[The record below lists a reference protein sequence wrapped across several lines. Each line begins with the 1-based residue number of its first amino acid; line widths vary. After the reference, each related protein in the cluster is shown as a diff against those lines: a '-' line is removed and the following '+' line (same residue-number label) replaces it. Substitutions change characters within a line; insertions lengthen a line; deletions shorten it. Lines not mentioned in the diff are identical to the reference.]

1 VIGIIRL
8 AILIFT
14 KMKKKIVAVTG
25 ARSEYDILSP
35 LLEALRADE
44 HFEVSVIVTG
54 SHLSETYGYTKKYI
68 EQDGYTIIGEISN
81 LVEGNDK
88 LARILSIGNQIN
100 PLAEILNIA
109 HPDFVLV
116 VGDREEAITTTM
128 VCAYLDI
135 PVCHIA
141 GGDIAKDGNIDNSTR
156 YAASKYAH
164 IHFTILEQHKQN
176 LMKLGEDE
184 WRIHNVGNPALDKF
198 ISTPLLS
205 LSEINA
211 HLGSSIIDDF
221 ILVIYHP
228 IITAHEREAEYAREL
243 FSALR
248 DSGKYIVMNS
258 PNSDAGNVAI
268 LNEMEAF
275 VQNNESV
282 YWFKNLPRE
291 VYVNLMRHASL
302 LVGNSSSGIIEAPS
316 LGLPVINVGERQRG
330 RFHSN
335 NVTFV
340 NPVKSEVLSAI
351 NNVFSEKGI
360 KERLL
365 LTPNPY
371 GAGDSSVKIIKALS
385 TINSNSNLLHKNITY

>member
-1 VIGIIRL
+1 
-8 AILIFT
+8 
-14 KMKKKIVAVTG
+14 MKKKIVAVTG

-35 LLEALRADE
+35 LLEALRASEQFDL
-44 HFEVSVIVTG
+44 SLIVTG

-68 EQDGYTIIGEISN
+68 EQDGYNILTEIPN

-100 PLAEILNIA
+100 PLAEALNNA
-109 HPDFVLV
+109 HPDFVFV
-116 VGDREEAITTTM
+116 VGDREEAITTSM

-184 WRIHNVGNPALDKF
+184 WRIYNVGNPALDKF

-205 LSEINA
+205 LNEINEQLSA
-211 HLGSSIIDDF
+211 SIADDF

-243 FSALR
+243 FAALK

-258 PNSDAGNVAI
+258 PNSDAGNIAI
-268 LNEMEAF
+268 LKEMETFA
-275 VQNNESV
+275 QNNQSV

-291 VYVNLMRHASL
+291 IYVNLMRHAAL

-340 NPVKSEVLSAI
+340 DPIKTEILSAI
-351 NNVFSEKGI
+351 KRVFSEKGI

-365 LTPNPY
+365 LNENPY
-371 GAGDSSVKIIKALS
+371 GDGRSSNKIMEALSCIKIDSS
-385 TINSNSNLLHKNITY
+385 LLHKNITY

>member
-1 VIGIIRL
+1 
-8 AILIFT
+8 
-14 KMKKKIVAVTG
+14 MKKKIVAVTG

-35 LLEALRADE
+35 LLEALRASE
-44 HFEVSVIVTG
+44 QFELSLIVTG

-68 EQDGYTIIGEISN
+68 EQDGYNILTEIPN

-100 PLAEILNIA
+100 PLAEALNNA
-109 HPDFVLV
+109 HPDFVFV
-116 VGDREEAITTTM
+116 VGDREEAITTSM

-184 WRIHNVGNPALDKF
+184 WRIYNVGNPALDKF

-205 LSEINA
+205 LNEINEQLSA
-211 HLGSSIIDDF
+211 SIADDF

-243 FSALR
+243 FAALK

-258 PNSDAGNVAI
+258 PNSDAGNIAI
-268 LNEMEAF
+268 LKEMETFA
-275 VQNNESV
+275 QNNQSV

-291 VYVNLMRHASL
+291 IYVNLMRHAAL

-340 NPVKSEVLSAI
+340 DPIKIEILSAI
-351 NNVFSEKGI
+351 KRVFSEKGI

-365 LTPNPY
+365 LNENPY
-371 GAGDSSVKIIKALS
+371 GDGRSSNKIMEALSCIKIDSS
-385 TINSNSNLLHKNITY
+385 LLHKNITY